1 VEDVDDQPPP
11 FPPGELPAFAVPP
24 GATPEWRLDPETGV
38 KTMAGPVEMT
48 FDGQVGPGSSRPAAR
63 RWALAASVAAVVLI
77 AALAA
82 GMLRGRR
89 PAVREAVAG
98 ATTSAVD
105 SAAHSFP
112 QQAPEPPPEASS
124 PPAPAQPAPAMAQPT
139 PPPAQ
144 PAPAAET
151 ASKST
156 EHPAPTSLARPGQE
170 RFADAYRLIEKG
182 RVAEGANAFRALV
195 RQGGQNRFTL
205 QVLIA
210 CEPATVQKALAA
222 TRAEGDLIV
231 VPFPL
236 QGRTC
241 FRACWGLYD
250 SKEAAHAAASSV
262 PAYFA
267 EGAQKPVVVSLAR
280 LAPQS

>member
-1 VEDVDDQPPP
+1 
-11 FPPGELPAFAVPP
+11 
-24 GATPEWRLDPETGV
+24 
-38 KTMAGPVEMT
+38 
-48 FDGQVGPGSSRPAAR
+48 
-63 RWALAASVAAVVLI
+63 
-77 AALAA
+77 
-82 GMLRGRR
+82 
-89 PAVREAVAG
+89 
-98 ATTSAVD
+98 
-105 SAAHSFP
+105 
-112 QQAPEPPPEASS
+112 
-124 PPAPAQPAPAMAQPT
+124 
-139 PPPAQ
+139 
-144 PAPAAET
+144 
-151 ASKST
+151 
-156 EHPAPTSLARPGQE
+156 LARPGQE